1 MSAESGR
8 ALVTG
13 AAGGIG
19 RAVVEKLIGRGVTVT
34 AVDIDEDGM
43 REAFGGDA
51 DILAADLGDIA
62 QREAVCEAGSGC
74 DYLVNAAGIL
84 RLTPITEVTVD
95 EWREVMRINAE
106 ATFFLCQKIGRTMP
120 AGGAIV
126 NLSSASAKLAT
137 TTESAVYAASKTAI
151 LSVTRSFAYALA
163 HIPVRVNAVCP
174 GIIDTSMQEQ
184 ILERVA
190 PMRGVTAD
198 ELQRVRHAAIP
209 LGRTGAPEELAG
221 YIWFLLSSDA
231 GYITGQALNYGGGL
245 VTY

>member
-1 MSAESGR
+1 MSSDTGR

-19 RAVVEKLIGRGVTVT
+19 RAVTETLIAKGIAVT
-34 AVDIDEDGM
+34 AVDIDEGGM

-51 DILAADLGDIA
+51 ELLSADLGDLE

-84 RLTPITEVTVD
+84 RLKPITEITVD
-95 EWREVMRINAE
+95 EWRDVMRINAE
-106 ATFFLCQKIGRTMP
+106 STFFLCQKIGPTMP

-126 NLSSASAKLAT
+126 NLSSASAKLST
-137 TTESAVYAASKTAI
+137 TTEAAVYAASKTAI
-151 LSVTRSFAYALA
+151 LSVTRSFAFALA

-174 GIIDTSMQEQ
+174 GIIDTSMQDQ

-190 PMRGVTAD
+190 PMRGMSVD
-198 ELQRVRHAAIP
+198 ELRQARQAAIP
-209 LGRTGAPEELAG
+209 LGRSGEPEELAG

-245 VTY
+245 VTW